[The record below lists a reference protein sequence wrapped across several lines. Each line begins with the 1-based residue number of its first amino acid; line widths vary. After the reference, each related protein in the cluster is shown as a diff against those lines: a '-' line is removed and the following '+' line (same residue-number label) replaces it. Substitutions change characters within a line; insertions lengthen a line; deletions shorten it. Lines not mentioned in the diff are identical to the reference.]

1 MESLQWFL
9 IKFSIKSNSTEFR
22 HVHTQTVDVTFDLDD
37 VNALFSPFH
46 LSTCNHPS
54 LLLTLDPHKIRD
66 KSFRSRTSF
75 LYENRKRERERER
88 IFFTTERYR
97 KSWKRNRRE
106 IETRRYKKK
115 KEKELERTRVI
126 TSGVKRVSNSGT
138 NFSLCATE
146 FQWRGEIMV

>member
-1 MESLQWFL
+1 MVPTL

-75 LYENRKRERERER
+75 LYENRKRKREREY
-88 IFFTTERYR
+88 F
-97 KSWKRNRRE
+97 
-106 IETRRYKKK
+106 
-115 KEKELERTRVI
+115 L
-126 TSGVKRVSNSGT
+126 
-138 NFSLCATE
+138 
-146 FQWRGEIMV
+146 

>member
-1 MESLQWFL
+1 MVPTL

-75 LYENRKRERERER
+75 LYENRKRKREREY
-88 IFFTTERYR
+88 FLWR
-97 KSWKRNRRE
+97 KDIEKVGRE
-106 IETRRYKKK
+106 IGEKSKRDDTKKK
-115 KEKELERTRVI
+115 KKKNSSELE
-126 TSGVKRVSNSGT
+126 
-138 NFSLCATE
+138 L
-146 FQWRGEIMV
+146 

>member
-1 MESLQWFL
+1 MVPTL

-66 KSFRSRTSF
+66 KSFKSRTPSF
-75 LYENRKRERERER
+75 FSLWESKAKER

-126 TSGVKRVSNSGT
+126 TSGVKRVSNLGT